1 VLQDL
6 LQIEVK
12 DLLLPGIDVEN
23 ANIHMNFTCG
33 AVKNTVSYNDK
44 KSFTMKVVDG
54 PKSN

>member
-23 ANIHMNFTCG
+23 ANINMNFTCG